1 MNDSFATIPADDLG
15 LKGRHGSPS
24 ARVGYRPGN
33 RAKWQMDE
41 ATEPNEATEP
51 TEPTETQLLARVAQ
65 GDQDAFGQFYDR
77 MSGLLFSFAMR
88 ILRNETAA
96 EDELQEVFLQIWER
110 ASTYNAELGK
120 PLT

>member
-24 ARVGYRPGN
+24 ARVGSRPGN
-33 RAKWQMDE
+33 GLKWQMDV
-41 ATEPNEATEP
+41 ATEP
-51 TEPTETQLLARVAQ
+51 TEAQLLARVAQ
-65 GDQDAFGQFYDR
+65 GDQDAFGQFYVR

-88 ILRNETAA
+88 ILRNETSS
-96 EDELQEVFLQIWER
+96 EDVLQEVFVQIWER
-110 ASTYNAELGK
+110 ASAYNAELGK